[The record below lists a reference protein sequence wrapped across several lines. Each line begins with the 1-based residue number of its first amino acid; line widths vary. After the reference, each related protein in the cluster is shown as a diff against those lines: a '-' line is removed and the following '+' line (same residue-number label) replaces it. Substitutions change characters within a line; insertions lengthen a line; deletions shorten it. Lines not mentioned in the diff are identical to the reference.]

1 MLVLAMSST
10 LGSGKKSASLEPPCG
25 ATLGSQDWWE
35 REEEMDVA
43 EVTNNGM
50 DFIIGGTLRGVEVL
64 SLKKT

>member
-1 MLVLAMSST
+1 MLVLVMSST
-10 LGSGKKSASLEPPCG
+10 LGSGKKSASLEPPRG

-35 REEEMDVA
+35 REEDVA

-50 DFIIGGTLRGVEVL
+50 DFIIGGTLRGIEVL